1 MAGRYEFRIWA
12 ESLGGLKSR
21 IEGMGR
27 AARAESSEQI
37 YWIAAATD
45 SCNATIRGALIDI
58 KILSGTHGRLEQ
70 WRPVLKSGFPI
81 EAAIIAEQIF
91 PRLELQAPQLSK
103 DRYIMDEFLE
113 VVSAIISAHWRDCVG
128 DTRRVVADAVDAC
141 TASVQMKRRSR
152 RF

>member
-37 YWIAAATD
+37 YLIAAATD
-45 SCNATIRGALIDI
+45 SCNAKIRGALIDI

-113 VVSAIISAHWRDCVG
+113 GVSA
-128 DTRRVVADAVDAC
+128 
-141 TASVQMKRRSR
+141 
-152 RF
+152 